1 MAPPVAP
8 LQLLTEAVG
17 WLSAHALNGKPCSE
31 HGSHA

>member
-1 MAPPVAP
+1 MAPPVAS